1 MYNYTYTDDLEGID
15 LPNKTIYVSDNDLPL
30 FEHAQELSGAN
41 LSSAIV
47 QALRRFIELEE
58 AKQRGLDEITVI
70 VNGQG
75 AHRRKRFVGQR
86 LVRWLQP
93 TPKGKG
99 TQILSVYRT
108 AGKRY
113 ALHTR
118 TIPNWDPAAGDP
130 DQVTDPNNWGVGKGL
145 LQKIMSWGYDWESFK
160 EIGDYSLQVFETL
173 EDLKAHVSNDL
184 FQALSLAMEGPE
196 IEELDI

>member
-1 MYNYTYTDDLEGID
+1 M
-15 LPNKTIYVSDNDLPL
+15 PNKTIYVSDDDLPL
-30 FEHAQELSGAN
+30 FERAQELAGAN

-47 QALRRFIELEE
+47 RALRRFIELEE
-58 AKQRGLDEITVI
+58 AMQRGFDEITVL

-75 AHRRKRFVGQR
+75 AHRRKRFLGQR
-86 LVRWLQP
+86 LVRWIEQNA
-93 TPKGKG
+93 KGKG
-99 TQILSVYRT
+99 IEIRSVYRT

-118 TIPNWDPAAGDP
+118 TMTDWELAWGDP
-130 DQVTDPNNWGVGKGL
+130 EQVGDPNNWGVGSGF
-145 LQKIMSWGYDWESFK
+145 LQKVMSWGYDWETFK
-160 EIGDYSLQVFETL
+160 ESGDYSLQVFETL

-184 FQALSLAMEGPE
+184 YKAVSLAMDGPE

>member
-1 MYNYTYTDDLEGID
+1 M
-15 LPNKTIYVSDNDLPL
+15 PNKTIYVSDDDLPL
-30 FEHAQELSGAN
+30 FERAQELSGAN

-47 QALRRFIELEE
+47 RALRRFIELEE
-58 AKQRGLDEITVI
+58 AKKSGLEDVTVI
-70 VNGQG
+70 VNSQG

-93 TPKGKG
+93 KAKGKG
-99 TQILSVYRT
+99 TEVLSVYRT

-118 TIPNWDPAAGDP
+118 SITNWDLSAGDP
-130 DQVTDPNNWGVGKGL
+130 DQVMDPNNWGVGNGFW
-145 LQKIMSWGYDWESFK
+145 QKIMSWGHDWEGFK
-160 EIGDYSLQVFETL
+160 ESGDYTFQVFETL
-173 EDLKAHVSNDL
+173 EALKAHVSDEL
-184 FQALSLAMEGPE
+184 FEAVSLAMEGPE